1 MHLAICNN
9 FSKTGQF
16 FLNRT
21 YTKKKIISVSGMPW
35 CFCYKSNREARE
47 RFLESKSNI
56 QILENRN
63 NAKKRI
69 VEAWQDDELTS
80 STICSRYAR

>member
-1 MHLAICNN
+1 MHLVTIFRKQGN
-9 FSKTGQF
+9 FSWIVLTQ
-16 FLNRT
+16 
-21 YTKKKIISVSGMPW
+21 KKIISVSGMPW